1 MLAHGMWTTLGR
13 LANILGIVGA
23 LAALGL
29 IGYFA
34 CLGIQLVRHG
44 GG

>member
-1 MLAHGMWTTLGR
+1 MWATLGR
-13 LANILGIVGA
+13 LANIIGIVGA
-23 LAALGL
+23 LAALAL

-34 CLGIQLVRHG
+34 CLSIQLVRHG